1 MLQFIYQKYK
11 NKVTWNDDDDDG
23 YYLLKYI
30 YSFAVHKLV
39 LNANI

>member
-11 NKVTWNDDDDDG
+11 NKVTWNDDDDD